1 MDPRIILL
9 IFLFVTVM
17 SGFLFLV
24 LTFEKRRIEER
35 KERENFL

>member
-24 LTFEKRRIEER
+24 LTFEKHRIEER
-35 KERENFL
+35 KEREKLL